1 MLNCYPES
9 IIHISPLLLLSLKE
23 LDDPYWEKPLQNLV
37 PDTIDGNSLKLML
50 LNEEFLKLTTPQE
63 NLSSVPLDENMSIP

>member
-23 LDDPYWEKPLQNLV
+23 LDDPYWTKPLQNQV
-37 PDTIDGNSLKLML
+37 PNTFDANNLKLML
-50 LNEEFLKLTTPQE
+50 LNEEFLKLSLHQRT
-63 NLSSVPLDENMSIP
+63 SVPLDENMSIP

>member
-1 MLNCYPES
+1 M
-9 IIHISPLLLLSLKE
+9 LLLSLKE
-23 LDDPYWEKPLQNLV
+23 LDDPYWEKPLQNQV